1 MSHGRDNHA
10 KPWGVVCAFETPE
23 ELLEAAK
30 TVRSEGYRD
39 VEAYSP
45 FPVHGLTDVLEWKD
59 DRLSLLVFG
68 GGVTGFFTGYFLEIW
83 TGADPLWSV
92 NKMYAVST
100 WFQSTGL
107 GGYGHN
113 VGGKPLVSHLA
124 FFPPAYEL
132 TILFAAF
139 AATFG
144 MLALNGLPKPHH
156 PIFNAESMSRCSS
169 DRFVLC
175 VEATDPRY
183 DESALMKILEG
194 LNPVSV
200 EPVMTSEGY

>member
-1 MSHGRDNHA
+1 MSHGRDTSS
-10 KPWGVVCAFETPE
+10 KPYGVVCDFETPE

-30 TVRSEGYRD
+30 AVREAGYRD
-39 VEAYSP
+39 VDAYSP
-45 FPVHGLTDVLEWKD
+45 LPVHGLTDVLEWKD
-59 DRLSLLVFG
+59 DRLGWIVFL
-68 GGVTGFFTGYFLEIW
+68 GGVKGFLVGYALQIW
-83 TGADPLWSV
+83 TGAGGFGTQQEFMQIPS
-92 NKMYAVST
+92 
-100 WFQSTGL
+100 WFQNTGL
-107 GGYGHN
+107 GPYAHN
-113 VGGKPLVSHLA
+113 VGGKPLISTLA

-139 AATFG
+139 GAVFG

-156 PIFNAESMSRCSS
+156 PILNAECMGRASS

-183 DESALMKILEG
+183 DEDTIETLMRG

-200 EPVMTSEGY
+200 ERVMTSEGY